1 MPKRRT
7 HEEFV
12 QLIAAINNNIEIIG
26 RYINSQTKIK
36 CRCKTDNYIWDALPQ
51 NLLRGEKCPIC
62 QNKKVLKGINDIATT
77 NPEMIPY
84 FKNIDDAYRY
94 TAKSGKK
101 VDFKCPKCGAIK
113 NMSIYNMYTNGFVC
127 PKCSDGISYPNKF
140 SRYFL
145 SQLPIKNIKY
155 EYSPI
160 WARPYYYDNYFEYN
174 GKKYILEMDGGFH
187 YRDVSFSQD
196 KISYLKDTKSRDEK
210 KNLLAKEHNIILIRI
225 NSIISDKEYLKKQIY
240 NSILSDIFD
249 LSIID
254 WDLCDKGAQSSLVN
268 LICDDY
274 KDNINYNTTIL
285 SKKYGLNITTIQRYL
300 RIGNQLGLCSY
311 TPTPHKR
318 DHIIVKDINNNVIHT
333 YYGIYECSRTL
344 SEIYEVNFSS
354 TSIIRHCENKTP
366 YKNFFFERR

>member
-225 NSIISDKEYLKKQIY
+225 NSMISDKEYLKKQIY

-268 LICDDY
+268 LVCDDY

-311 TPTPHKR
+311 TPIPHKR

>member
-225 NSIISDKEYLKKQIY
+225 NSIISDKEY
-240 NSILSDIFD
+240 
-249 LSIID
+249 
-254 WDLCDKGAQSSLVN
+254 
-268 LICDDY
+268 
-274 KDNINYNTTIL
+274 
-285 SKKYGLNITTIQRYL
+285 
-300 RIGNQLGLCSY
+300 
-311 TPTPHKR
+311 
-318 DHIIVKDINNNVIHT
+318 
-333 YYGIYECSRTL
+333 
-344 SEIYEVNFSS
+344 
-354 TSIIRHCENKTP
+354 
-366 YKNFFFERR
+366 